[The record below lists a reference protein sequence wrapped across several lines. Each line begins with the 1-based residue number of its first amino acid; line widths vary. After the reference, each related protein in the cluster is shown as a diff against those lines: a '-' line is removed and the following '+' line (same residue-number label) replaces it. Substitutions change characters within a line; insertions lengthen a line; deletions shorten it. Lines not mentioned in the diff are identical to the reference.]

1 MSKKLK
7 NVVFPLILVVMLLL
21 SSCIMPAETEVVE
34 ESESPI
40 IITDVIGREVT
51 LEKPAEKLVG
61 THNPTMNAAV
71 VLGGGGKYLVGF
83 GNKEMS
89 RGLYEQVID
98 SYDDLAQIG
107 KGSNINFES
116 VIAAGADL
124 AILPERFQDLVP
136 QFEEVNIPA
145 VVILDSTESFETV
158 KETLTLLGQAL
169 GEAERAEKITAFL
182 DAQLEN
188 AQTLLKDTAERPSVL
203 FLGGSSPLSV
213 APAAMIQTSLI
224 EAGGGINAVSGV
236 EGTGSFIEVNI
247 EQIVA
252 WNPDVIWFPAYS
264 DYTAEDLINDPAWS
278 SINAIKN
285 QKVFEFPSLLEP
297 WDQPTAAVALGVDY
311 ALYSLHPDLY
321 DMDSLMQD
329 VNEFYALVYGKTFT
343 KEQMGIK

>member
-1 MSKKLK
+1 MLKHTKKL
-7 NVVFPLILVVMLLL
+7 VFPLTLVVMLLL
-21 SSCIMPAETEVVE
+21 SSCIMPITTEVIE
-34 ESESPI
+34 ETDNPI
-40 IITDVIGREVT
+40 VITDVIGREVT
-51 LEKPAEKLVG
+51 LEKPATKLVG
-61 THNPTMNAAV
+61 THNPTLNAAV

-89 RGLYEQVID
+89 RGLYEQVIE
-98 SYDDLAQIG
+98 SYDDLVQVG
-107 KGSNINFES
+107 KGSTINFES

-158 KETLTLLGQAL
+158 KQTLILLGQAL
-169 GEAERAEKITAFL
+169 GEDERAAQITAFL
-182 DAQLEN
+182 DSQLEK
-188 AQTLLKDTAERPSVL
+188 AQSLLKDTTERPSVL
-203 FLGGSSPLSV
+203 FLGASSQLSV

-224 EAGGGINAVSGV
+224 EAGGGTNAVSGI

-264 DYTAEDLINDPAWS
+264 DYTAEDLLNDPAWS

-285 QKVFEFPSLLEP
+285 KQLFEFPSLLEP
-297 WDQPTAAVALGVDY
+297 WDQPTAAVALGVGY
-311 ALYSLHPDLY
+311 ALHSLHPDLY
-321 DMDSLMQD
+321 DLDALIQD
-329 VNEFYALVYGKTFT
+329 VDEFYTLVYGKTFT
-343 KEQMGIK
+343 AEQLGIK

>member
-1 MSKKLK
+1 M
-7 NVVFPLILVVMLLL
+7 
-21 SSCIMPAETEVVE
+21 
-34 ESESPI
+34 
-40 IITDVIGREVT
+40 
-51 LEKPAEKLVG
+51 
-61 THNPTMNAAV
+61 
-71 VLGGGGKYLVGF
+71 
-83 GNKEMS
+83 
-89 RGLYEQVID
+89 
-98 SYDDLAQIG
+98 
-107 KGSNINFES
+107 
-116 VIAAGADL
+116 
-124 AILPERFQDLVP
+124 
-136 QFEEVNIPA
+136 
-145 VVILDSTESFETV
+145 
-158 KETLTLLGQAL
+158 

-278 SINAIKN
+278 SINASKN

>member
-1 MSKKLK
+1 
-7 NVVFPLILVVMLLL
+7 
-21 SSCIMPAETEVVE
+21 
-34 ESESPI
+34 
-40 IITDVIGREVT
+40 
-51 LEKPAEKLVG
+51 
-61 THNPTMNAAV
+61 
-71 VLGGGGKYLVGF
+71 
-83 GNKEMS
+83 
-89 RGLYEQVID
+89 
-98 SYDDLAQIG
+98 
-107 KGSNINFES
+107 
-116 VIAAGADL
+116 L

-145 VVILDSTESFETV
+145 VVILDSTESFKTV

-278 SINAIKN
+278 SINASKN

>member
-1 MSKKLK
+1 MSKKLV

-34 ESESPI
+34 ETESPI

-145 VVILDSTESFETV
+145 VVILDSTESFDTV
-158 KETLTLLGQAL
+158 KQTLTLLGQAL
-169 GEAERAEKITAFL
+169 GEAERAEQITAFL

-188 AQTLLKDTAERPSVL
+188 AQTLLKDTTERPSVL

-264 DYTAEDLINDPAWS
+264 DYTSEDLINDPAWS

>member
-1 MSKKLK
+1 MSKRANQMAL
-7 NVVFPLILVVMLLL
+7 PLILIVMLLL
-21 SSCIMPAETEVVE
+21 SSCVMPVATEVVE
-34 ESESPI
+34 ETDSPI
-40 IITDVIGREVT
+40 VITDVIGREVR
-51 LEKPAEKLVG
+51 LEKPATKLVG
-61 THNPTMNAAV
+61 THNPTLNAAV

-107 KGSNINFES
+107 KGSTINFES

-145 VVILDSTESFETV
+145 VVILDSTESFDTV
-158 KETLTLLGQAL
+158 KQTLTLLGQAL
-169 GEAERAEKITAFL
+169 GEAERAEQITAFL

-188 AQTLLKDTAERPSVL
+188 AQTLLKDTTERPSVL
-203 FLGGSSPLSV
+203 FLGGSSALSV

-224 EAGGGINAVSGV
+224 EAGGGTNAVSGV
-236 EGTGSFIEVNI
+236 EGTGDFVDVNI

-264 DYTAEDLINDPAWS
+264 DYTADDLINDPAWS

-285 QKVFEFPSLLEP
+285 RQVFEFPSLLEP
-297 WDQPTAAVALGVDY
+297 WDQPTAALSLGVSY
-311 ALYSLHPDLY
+311 ALHSLHPDLH
-321 DMDSLMQD
+321 DLDSLMQD
-329 VNEFYALVYGKTFT
+329 VDEFYTLVYGKTFT
-343 KEQMGIK
+343 KEQLGIK